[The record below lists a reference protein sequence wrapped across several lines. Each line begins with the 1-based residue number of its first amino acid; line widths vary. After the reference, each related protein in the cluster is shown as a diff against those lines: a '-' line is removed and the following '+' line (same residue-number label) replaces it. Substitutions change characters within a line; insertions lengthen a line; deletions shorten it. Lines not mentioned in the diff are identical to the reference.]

1 MSRMEILQNCNAEND
16 TTIRTIKEEKELPH
30 SELTRSILGCC
41 FEVMKELGP
50 GFLERVYKNAL
61 LMAMR
66 QKGLQVQ
73 VERSYN
79 VVFRGKIIG
88 RYIADLVVNDT
99 VIVELKCCEKL
110 IGEHQAQLFNY
121 LKVSGLSV
129 GLLVN
134 FRRRKLDWKRLQS
147 NEDNADEVIE
157 SVEL

>member
-1 MSRMEILQNCNAEND
+1 MSRMEILQNCNDEND
-16 TTIRTIKEEKELPH
+16 TTIRTIKEEKELLH

-41 FEVMKELGP
+41 FEVMKKLGP